1 MTIKDTPIKKYFTSH
16 YSAFSAKRQT
26 NFVFIV
32 FHELSQEKPEASGG
46 CGGSELQAVTAP
58 AGANVRLKNGGNK
71 RHFFINF

>member
-32 FHELSQEKPEASGG
+32 FHELSQENQRLLAAA
-46 CGGSELQAVTAP
+46 AVRN
-58 AGANVRLKNGGNK
+58 GRL
-71 RHFFINF
+71 

>member
-26 NFVFIV
+26 NLVFIV

-46 CGGSELQAVTAP
+46 CGGSE
-58 AGANVRLKNGGNK
+58 
-71 RHFFINF
+71 